1 MNIKAALFK
10 RPSKFKANY
19 SKQIIRF
26 LSSLKILIPGS
37 PCLGPASF
45 QLDCG
50 YPVREGNSG
59 SAVNEVP
66 DRA

>member
-1 MNIKAALFK
+1 MTYFDKETDKRLEKKAK
-10 RPSKFKANY
+10 
-19 SKQIIRF
+19 
-26 LSSLKILIPGS
+26 SLPGS

-45 QLDCG
+45 QLHCG
-50 YPVREGNSG
+50 YPVREGSNG